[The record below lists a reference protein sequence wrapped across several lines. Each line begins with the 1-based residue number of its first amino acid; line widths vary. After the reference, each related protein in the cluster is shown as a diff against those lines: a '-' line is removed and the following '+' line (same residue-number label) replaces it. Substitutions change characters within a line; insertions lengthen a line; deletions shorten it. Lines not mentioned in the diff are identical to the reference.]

1 MYSAFQPSNLGD
13 EMPKR
18 RKEGRGPDFYVFL
31 LILVVL
37 VLKGLGF
44 LKAWFNIDPNGLTL
58 DAGDLATFGG
68 FLYLWRNFDKEAKTL
83 KRAWMTS
90 LRSFTQ
96 SYLNRARDWRKS
108 KRKQTNSEPAKKSL
122 RARVPTNLAE
132 KAFNSSAS
140 RRDQSLIDTRR
151 CGQ

>member
-83 KRAWMTS
+83 K
-90 LRSFTQ
+90 
-96 SYLNRARDWRKS
+96 
-108 KRKQTNSEPAKKSL
+108 KSL
-122 RARVPTNLAE
+122 D
-132 KAFNSSAS
+132 
-140 RRDQSLIDTRR
+140 DQSEKLYAKLSEQGERLAKVEAKTNKL
-151 CGQ
+151 